1 MPWRLYLD
9 VCVKKAVA
17 TGLRLRE
24 VDVLTA
30 QEDGMRELSDA
41 ELLDRS
47 IALGRLLFTHD
58 ADFLAIAPQRQV
70 KNQSFLGLIF
80 ASQAVLV
87 SRCLE
92 DLQLLCK
99 CAEEEELANR
109 VTYLPF

>member
-47 IALGRLLFTHD
+47 IALGRLLFSHD
-58 ADFLAIAPQRQV
+58 TDFLAIAHQRQGEEPIL
-70 KNQSFLGLIF
+70 FGPYF
-80 ASQAVLV
+80 RV
-87 SRCLE
+87 SRCPG
-92 DLQLLCK
+92 QP
-99 CAEEEELANR
+99 
-109 VTYLPF
+109 TS